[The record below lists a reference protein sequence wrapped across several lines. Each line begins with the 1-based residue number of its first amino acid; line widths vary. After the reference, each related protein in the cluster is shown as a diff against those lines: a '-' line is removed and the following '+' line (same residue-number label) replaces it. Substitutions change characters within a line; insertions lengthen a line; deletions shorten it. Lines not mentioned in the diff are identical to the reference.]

1 VQQAFSTQSHRNPD
15 DLFKA
20 RFNADVYASY
30 EQMLEIARGE
40 NGDVTAIDVRPAQ
53 LFNGLVPDNASAEM
67 KSVLCASFSSR
78 LLPVMYGHIKN
89 TINLP
94 INTIIDPATKCLF
107 DKATLT
113 ALFPTG
119 QQPLVCSCMTGYRAS
134 AMALAAHVAGRN
146 VRVYDGLC

>member
-1 VQQAFSTQSHRNPD
+1 
-15 DLFKA
+15 LFKA
-20 RFNADVYASY
+20 RFNADVYVSY

-40 NGDVTAIDVRPAQ
+40 NGNVTAIDVRPAQ
-53 LFNGLVPDNASAEM
+53 LFNGQMPDNASADM

-89 TINLP
+89 TMNLP

-113 ALFPTG
+113 ALLPTG
-119 QQPLVCSCMTGYRAS
+119 QQPLVCSCMTGMTACG
-134 AMALAAHVAGRN
+134 MALAAHASGRN
-146 VRVYDGLC
+146 VRVYDGSC